1 MEVIQNQKTMAWGSL
16 QQILGY
22 HRFGEWISHHRADT
36 YMYKK
41 ENYQQPVMGH
51 IVWKKWIQFAL
62 NCFNNHTGSTCS
74 QIFTHPYQST
84 CKMQKQSHKELN
96 PGYENIFISHFCRV
110 SYNVLCQIQGY
121 IFFVRNGPQCKNY
134 MGGGVAWGKFN
145 DQTEPIVLF
154 QVSSNPYQGTYQM
167 QKQSVLF
174 QFQSKI

>member
-1 MEVIQNQKTMAWGSL
+1 MRVITADLRVPPFWGMN
-16 QQILGY
+16 
-22 HRFGEWISHHRADT
+22 ISSQSR

-121 IFFVRNGPQCKNY
+121 IFFVKNGPQCKNY
-134 MGGGVAWGKFN
+134 MGGGGVHGGNSMIRLNPLCFPRYPLTHIKVHIRCKNNQYFFSFN
-145 DQTEPIVLF
+145 LKYKNNE
-154 QVSSNPYQGTYQM
+154 YR
-167 QKQSVLF
+167 
-174 QFQSKI
+174 